1 MITHL
6 FIGKNP
12 KYDWYQRSFAS
23 MAYKFFNKKSSVK
36 NKNISNKELTEE
48 QHRPITLIFHR
59 QYLGC

>member
-1 MITHL
+1 
-6 FIGKNP
+6 
-12 KYDWYQRSFAS
+12 

-48 QHRPITLIFHR
+48 QHRPIALIFHR